1 MTIVPLIITILG
13 GFIVGSFLSVVIK
26 RIKKNEKG
34 IVLGRSRC
42 PHCKVKLKAQEL
54 IPIVSYI
61 IQKGLCRNCKEKI
74 SPFYPSIEILTALF
88 FALIFIK
95 FNPFTEEILNAGT
108 KEIALSMTMLI
119 IAFIY
124 AGILIATFFYD
135 LLYMEIPDKILIPG
149 IIFALTSTIFPF
161 SPHLI
166 DGLIGASIPVVF
178 FGLQILISKG
188 KWIGAGDLRIGA
200 FMGLILGYKGV
211 LLALFLGYIIG
222 AIVSSFLLLTKKTTL
237 KTQIPFGP
245 FLVIGT
251 IITFLFREEILN
263 WYFNLFSF

>member
-1 MTIVPLIITILG
+1 MTTVPLIITTLG
-13 GFIVGSFLSVVIK
+13 GIIVGSFLSVVIP

-42 PHCKVKLKAQEL
+42 PHCKHQLGAGEL
-54 IPIVSYI
+54 IPIASYI
-61 IQKGLCRNCKEKI
+61 FQKGLCRNCKQKI
-74 SPFYPSIEILTALF
+74 SPFYPSIEILTAVF

-95 FNPFTEEILNAGT
+95 FNPFTEEIFNVGT
-108 KEIALSMTMLI
+108 KEIALRITMLG

-124 AGILIATFFYD
+124 AGILVATFFYD

-149 IIFALTSTIFPF
+149 IIFALTATISPL

-166 DGLIGASIPVVF
+166 DALIGASIPVIF
-178 FGLQILISKG
+178 FGLQIFISKG
-188 KWIGAGDLRIGA
+188 KWIGGGDIRIGA

-211 LLALFLGYIIG
+211 LLALFLSYIIG
-222 AIVSSFLLLTKKTTL
+222 AIISSFLLLTKKTTL

-245 FLVIGT
+245 FLAMGT
-251 IITFLFREEILN
+251 MITFLFRDEILN